1 MNRIAIAVVAAA
13 LVTGCQDNETTS
25 SPKSSTDGSVKTEE
39 KSAKA
44 DSVTA
49 KSTTTGGTASTAAG
63 PVEYQEVRV
72 GSNVY
77 VVGSKEAA
85 DKARAGK
92 LEKPVRGIGF
102 GAANE
107 KVYFEEKNQAALEAE
122 YQKRHP
128 R

>member
-13 LVTGCQDNETTS
+13 FVAGCQDNETT
-25 SPKSSTDGSVKTEE
+25 SPKSSTDGSVKVED

-49 KSTTTGGTASTAAG
+49 KSTSTGGTASTAAG

-85 DKARAGK
+85 DKAKAGK

-102 GAANE
+102 GAPNE